1 MSETPTHPPAQTDP
15 RYGNP
20 TETPL
25 EPTPVDEVEI
35 IDDGEEWDEALS
47 EIDDD
52 ESAYDE
58 DENPSL
64 GYRSASN
71 DPNFGYLI
79 GLALAVG
86 LMALPP
92 DQQHLRYT
100 LLWMVLAGFGVMS
113 WLLGTGG
120 RIEQETPENLA
131 WGLAFALIIATPLLA
146 VGGSVL
152 SITIN
157 RLFFDMTPG
166 TLLAYLVFVMPTAET
181 LFFRGMMQQ
190 YRPFPVVALMSS
202 LWGVLVFLPRLD
214 IQTSVFGV
222 VIVGVALIMMN
233 TTYSYVR
240 QRNGLAA
247 AWVCQIVVNLVL
259 LFVPFIS

>member
-1 MSETPTHPPAQTDP
+1 MSNTPTTPPANPYPPDAEEPLIPEDDVLDTDAD
-15 RYGNP
+15 
-20 TETPL
+20 
-25 EPTPVDEVEI
+25 VD
-35 IDDGEEWDEALS
+35 DWEEDEL
-47 EIDDD
+47 DDD
-52 ESAYDE
+52 DDTLLYEEDE
-58 DENPSL
+58 DASI
-64 GYRSASN
+64 GYRNASN

-86 LMALPP
+86 LMALPAE
-92 DQQHLRYT
+92 QQHLRYT
-100 LLWMVLAGFGVMS
+100 LLWMVIAGFGVMS
-113 WLLGTGG
+113 WLVGTGE

-146 VGGSVL
+146 FGGSVL

-166 TLLAYLVFVMPTAET
+166 TLLAYLVFVIPTAET
-181 LFFRGMMQQ
+181 LFFRGMVQQ

-214 IQTSVFGV
+214 VQTSVFGV
-222 VIVGVALIMMN
+222 LIVSVALLMMN